1 MTDTRFS
8 KTVAIKATDDD
19 EMTAT
24 GVVLTPNE
32 LDRQLDWLDEDG
44 IRNFY
49 AEDVDDGVM
58 HAAFPDGDAELDRNE
73 VLDAP
78 ETIDG
83 VEFDAGE
90 WVIRRRYHD
99 AQRWQL
105 VKSGALSSFSIGGTV
120 ERAEEVGSV
129 EDVPDSVA
137 IPASVD
143 PDAVPDQHWP
153 PSKLI
158 EGTVDEISDVDMGAV
173 PSADHAVVKGLGKL
187 PLDSVDSEDEF
198 IAMMRQRGTM
208 TDDQARETWRYMQ
221 DAEKAA
227 TGKQE
232 LSPEV
237 AECKDSV
244 LEDNPEMS
252 ESEAIAVC
260 RAQMDAP
267 TANEP
272 ADSGADS
279 PGKDA
284 MSNSDTEGE
293 STGEDTEKVD
303 DVGEVDDA
311 TLGARIKSALGL
323 GGADGDADDAGK
335 AAEDSDRDAEKVGRT
350 LSAQNRDEAK
360 AMHDHAERLLQRAG
374 VDEPTGM
381 ARTYHEDTRDEFS
394 LAQYADEHDKHAPA
408 GDTADD
414 SMTDEELNE
423 KVSDL
428 EETVAELTE
437 KLDDADE
444 AEEADDSEKADEQ
457 TDDNDE
463 LHEKLDSL
471 ADTVDALDERIDKV
485 AKGAADTDQIEG
497 GEAGEES
504 EKTSEAEAF
513 KAALGGN

>member
-1 MTDTRFS
+1 MTRQFS
-8 KTVAIKATDDD
+8 KKVAIKATDDD

-44 IRNFY
+44 IRNFH
-49 AEDVDDGVM
+49 AEDVNDGVM
-58 HAAFPDGDAELDRNE
+58 HAAFPEGDAELDRNE

-120 ERAEEVGSV
+120 ERAEEVDSV
-129 EDVPDSVA
+129 ADVPDEVA

-158 EGTVDEISDVDMGAV
+158 EGTVNEISDVDMGAV
-173 PSADHAVVKGLGKL
+173 PSADHAVVKGLGKS
-187 PLDSVDSEDEF
+187 PLDSVDSEEEF
-198 IAMMRQRGTM
+198 VAMMRQRGTM
-208 TDDQARETWRYMQ
+208 DDEQARETWRYMQ

-267 TANEP
+267 TVNEP
-272 ADSGADS
+272 AESGADS
-279 PGKDA
+279 PDKDA
-284 MSNSDTEGE
+284 MSNSDTEDE
-293 STGEDTEKVD
+293 STDEDTAKVD
-303 DVGEVDDA
+303 DVGEVDDK
-311 TLGARIKSALGL
+311 TLGARVKSALGL
-323 GGADGDADDAGK
+323 KTDAAADDAAT
-335 AAEDSDRDAEKVGRT
+335 AAEDADAGVEKVGRT
-350 LSAQNRDEAK
+350 LSQRNVALAK
-360 AMHDHAERLLQRAG
+360 EMHDDAEEMLRDAG
-374 VDEPTGM
+374 VDSHSPM
-381 ARTYHEDTRDEFS
+381 ARTYHEDK
-394 LAQYADEHDKHAPA
+394 HDDYERGAHAEYENK
-408 GDTADD
+408 G
-414 SMTDEELNE
+414 
-423 KVSDL
+423 
-428 EETVAELTE
+428 VAAKELTGADIE
-437 KLDDADE
+437 QVMGVVGGVYAADARDAILEGLQAEGIVDEDDYPTAAGIVDNVIDARNE
-444 AEEADDSEKADEQ
+444 MVRDRLEGDDTEQADEQ
-457 TDDNDE
+457 KANDAGGNSGVD
-463 LHEKLDSL
+463 LGDLDPDRVNKI
-471 ADTVDALDERIDKV
+471 AER
-485 AKGAADTDQIEG
+485 ADQIN
-497 GEAGEES
+497 
-504 EKTSEAEAF
+504 T
-513 KAALGGN
+513 